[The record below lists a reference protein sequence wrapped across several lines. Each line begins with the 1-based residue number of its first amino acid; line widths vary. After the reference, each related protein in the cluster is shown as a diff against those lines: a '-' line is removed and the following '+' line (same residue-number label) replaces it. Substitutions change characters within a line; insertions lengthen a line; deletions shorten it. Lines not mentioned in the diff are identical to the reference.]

1 MNPDIEAQL
10 AEIKRTVEENNKL
23 LKKIYAAGRWSIIL
37 GFVKWVVY
45 IALIVG
51 SYALL
56 QPYLTQ
62 MMDTYAGIQESAGAL
77 SDIKN
82 QTQEI
87 NFDALK
93 EYFK

>member
-1 MNPDIEAQL
+1 MNPNIEAEI
-10 AEIKRTVEENNKL
+10 AEIKRMVEENHKL
-23 LKKIYAAGRWSIIL
+23 LKKIHATGRWSMIL
-37 GFVKWVVY
+37 GFVKWAVY

-62 MMDTYAGIQESAGAL
+62 MMETYAGIQESAGAL

>member
-1 MNPDIEAQL
+1 MNPNIETEIAQ
-10 AEIKRTVEENNKL
+10 IKRMVEDNNKI
-23 LKKIYAAGRWSIIL
+23 LKKIQAGNRWVLIL
-37 GFVKWVVY
+37 GFVKWAVY
-45 IALIVG
+45 IVLIVG

-62 MMDTYAGIQESAGAL
+62 MMDTYAGIQESASAL
-77 SDIKN
+77 SDIKS